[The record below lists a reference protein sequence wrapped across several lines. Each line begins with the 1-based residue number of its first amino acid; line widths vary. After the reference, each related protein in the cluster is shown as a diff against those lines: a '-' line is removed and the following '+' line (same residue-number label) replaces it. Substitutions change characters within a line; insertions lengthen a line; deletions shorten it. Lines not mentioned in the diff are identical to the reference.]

1 MKIYHRSEFIIAA
14 VLLASMLVIGLI
26 NPAFWH
32 PDNLFNLLRNN
43 IVIGIMAMGV
53 LLIMISG
60 GIDVSFPAF
69 AVAGMYLSVKLVIA
83 LEYQGVILPIACAVI
98 IGGALGLVNGF
109 FVSRFKLIP
118 LIVTLGTGGMVRGFL
133 LGVVGTSMI
142 NINKMPKDLI
152 ELSKIQLYSGTN
164 ADGTAFGLTALI
176 LVYAAAALGVHLLLK
191 YTMLGRSIYALGGDP
206 VSAQRA
212 GFNIS
217 AIQYFIYGFA
227 GALAG
232 LAGILHS
239 SMIWLANPRDMMGL
253 ELDVIA
259 AVVLGGASI
268 FGGKGSV
275 LGTLLGV
282 FMLVMVKNSLI
293 IMRVETTWQRVVVG
307 LIIIAATAMT
317 AYRDRKQQ
325 V

>member
-83 LEYQGVILPIACAVI
+83 LEYQGVILPIACAVL

-118 LIVTLGTGGMVRGFL
+118 LIVTLGKE
-133 LGVVGTSMI
+133 
-142 NINKMPKDLI
+142 NDK
-152 ELSKIQLYSGTN
+152 
-164 ADGTAFGLTALI
+164 
-176 LVYAAAALGVHLLLK
+176 
-191 YTMLGRSIYALGGDP
+191 
-206 VSAQRA
+206 
-212 GFNIS
+212 
-217 AIQYFIYGFA
+217 FIYKYNKWYNCSYSS
-227 GALAG
+227 
-232 LAGILHS
+232 LHNYAS
-239 SMIWLANPRDMMGL
+239 SFYRRIYYKAY
-253 ELDVIA
+253 
-259 AVVLGGASI
+259 I
-268 FGGKGSV
+268 FKKKYS
-275 LGTLLGV
+275 
-282 FMLVMVKNSLI
+282 
-293 IMRVETTWQRVVVG
+293 
-307 LIIIAATAMT
+307 
-317 AYRDRKQQ
+317 
-325 V
+325 